1 MKKILFGITSLTLG
15 GAERVL
21 VDIANKL
28 CNEYDI
34 NILTI
39 YDNGELK
46 KQLNEKIKV
55 NSIYPKQYKDYNKIQ
70 KILISLKLLLFNLK
84 ISNEYDTYIAFLEG
98 PITRAFS
105 KIGNKRKNKKERN
118 SKKQNKIAWV
128 HNDIS
133 KVFGKG
139 LKAKLKL
146 LLGKSSYKKYDKII
160 FVSEENKNDFIE
172 TYGKLS
178 EYEVIRNFLDYKS
191 IIKKA
196 EEKID
201 LPFNKN
207 DINLVTVCRLV
218 DQKAIDRYIKI
229 HAKLESEGIHSKV
242 YIVGD
247 GPQRYNLQKIID
259 NYEET
264 ENFYLLGA
272 TENPYP
278 YMKNAD
284 FFCLLSYYE
293 GYGMV
298 LDEAKIL
305 GKSIIITDTAAKE
318 SLEDYYNSVILDNTE
333 KGIYEGLKNIIT
345 NIDSN
350 LKDESDKKD
359 KKNSNEM
366 EKIEKYYNEIIE
378 EINKLLE

>member
-21 VDIANKL
+21 VDISNKL

-34 NILTI
+34 TILTI

-247 GPQRYNLQKIID
+247 GPQRYNLQKLID